1 MASSSTSSSSL
12 IPYPAVDPQTV
23 QAFAR
28 SAQLDLLDFVRSMIE
43 QRQLRD
49 PMGGKARAGD
59 KFMVEVDQFV
69 IGLREPQFEKCGS
82 YDSFGDRVY
91 MKAYR
96 HKLDTPP
103 ERRLLKIVWSFE
115 IVWSGSKKIY
125 RVYAYFPLL
134 GNGRAQGQELMK
146 ALVQLHP
153 ITPRVFGPG
162 GTNIL
167 SG

>member
-1 MASSSTSSSSL
+1 
-12 IPYPAVDPQTV
+12 
-23 QAFAR
+23 
-28 SAQLDLLDFVRSMIE
+28 
-43 QRQLRD
+43 
-49 PMGGKARAGD
+49 MGGRAKAGD

-96 HKLDTPP
+96 HKPDTPP

-115 IVWSGSKKIY
+115 IVWSGAKKIY

-153 ITPRVFGPG
+153 ITPRVLGPG

>member
-1 MASSSTSSSSL
+1 
-12 IPYPAVDPQTV
+12 
-23 QAFAR
+23 
-28 SAQLDLLDFVRSMIE
+28 VRAT
-43 QRQLRD
+43 Q
-49 PMGGKARAGD
+49 
-59 KFMVEVDQFV
+59 V
-69 IGLREPQFEKCGS
+69 ILAPVRGLRGLTYP
-82 YDSFGDRVY
+82 
-91 MKAYR
+91 
-96 HKLDTPP
+96 DTPP

-153 ITPRVFGPG
+153 ISASIIAIYIILLVPDTLLTRALEAPRVLGPG

>member
-1 MASSSTSSSSL
+1 MSNTSL
-12 IPYPAVDPQTV
+12 
-23 QAFAR
+23 FAP
-28 SAQLDLLDFVRSMIE
+28 VR
-43 QRQLRD
+43 
-49 PMGGKARAGD
+49 
-59 KFMVEVDQFV
+59 
-69 IGLREPQFEKCGS
+69 GLRGLTP
-82 YDSFGDRVY
+82 
-91 MKAYR
+91 
-96 HKLDTPP
+96 DTPP

-115 IVWSGSKKIY
+115 IVWSGAKKIY

-153 ITPRVFGPG
+153 ISASVIAILAADTLLTRALEAPRVLGPG

>member
-1 MASSSTSSSSL
+1 
-12 IPYPAVDPQTV
+12 
-23 QAFAR
+23 
-28 SAQLDLLDFVRSMIE
+28 
-43 QRQLRD
+43 
-49 PMGGKARAGD
+49 
-59 KFMVEVDQFV
+59 MVEVDQFV

-115 IVWSGSKKIY
+115 IVWSGAKKIY

-153 ITPRVFGPG
+153 ITPRLLGPG